1 MISTVFQILVDYH
14 TAFAGG
20 LIVTLQLCAIIWTA
34 GLIFG
39 TALGVIATRIP
50 RWVGAPCRFISFF
63 LGAVP
68 LLVFMFWLHYP
79 VQAMFGVVIDP
90 FITACFTLSILNIFG
105 VADLVRSSLD
115 DFPKQYVTA
124 AQVTGLTRTQTIMS
138 IQLPLIF
145 RSILPG
151 LLILQVS
158 MLHATLFTSMIS
170 VEELFRVAQRINA
183 QIYKPI
189 EIYTALGVF
198 FLAICLPIN
207 AFALWFKNKYTRNIS
222 ER

>member
-1 MISTVFQILVDYH
+1 MD
-14 TAFAGG
+14 
-20 LIVTLQLCAIIWTA
+20 
-34 GLIFG
+34 
-39 TALGVIATRIP
+39 
-50 RWVGAPCRFISFF
+50 
-63 LGAVP
+63 GAVNFRHRSWGYWRPASQDGWALLAASFPFFWARCP

-124 AQVTGLTRTQTIMS
+124 AQVTGPNPHPNDHEHS
-138 IQLPLIF
+138 ITADFPVY
-145 RSILPG
+145 PAG